1 MEPLGVIFLTVHNNS
16 KRMIKNK
23 YPLHYFLFL
32 FLLLM
37 FSILFWYIIFNR
49 NHNEKTYYENN
60 IKTVVERVLI
70 GSPNTEQEY
79 WQQDYLPDSVSQII
93 PVDTTKIITDTL
105 NKRRIVSNLVNIA
118 IKNTTVSIA
127 KFANELKEKYPSEDY
142 KIVYLDSVVNRIQ
155 IQLPEKERSNFK
167 EQIKSQLTQYKL
179 LVWDE
184 TIFDYVKSFNDPKL
198 KDNNINWY
206 LKAINIE
213 NAWKQTTG
221 SKSTIIAVIDNGF
234 DLNHPELKNKAV
246 NAYNVIDKSTDVSPN
261 KENHGTHVAS
271 TIVANGNNNQGLV
284 GICPD
289 CSFMPIKVEDQNGIM
304 TNTYIID
311 AILYAIKNKADV
323 INLSLGM
330 QIPMGINIPLD
341 EQKAY
346 INSSAKDEEE
356 FWNDLFNYA
365 DERNVTC
372 VLAAGN
378 SNIMTGFDPF
388 QRANNTIKVGAVDTN
403 GNKANFSNYG
413 LNTTI
418 YAPGTN
424 IFGAKPGNRYEIL
437 EGTSMAAPVISGLV
451 GLIKSKNKSLRNPQ
465 ILKILNKN
473 TINKNSIKI
482 VEVIGSL
489 N

>member
-1 MEPLGVIFLTVHNNS
+1 MELLGAIFLIVHNNKS
-16 KRMIKNK
+16 MSKNK
-23 YPLHYFLFL
+23 YPLRYFLLL
-32 FLLLM
+32 FLLLT

-49 NHNEKTYYENN
+49 NHSEKTYYENN
-60 IKTVVERVLI
+60 IKTVVERVFI

-93 PVDTTKIITDTL
+93 PIDTTKIINDTL

-118 IKNTTVSIA
+118 LKNTTASIA
-127 KFANELKEKYPSEDY
+127 KFAHELKEKYPSEDY

-167 EQIKSQLTQYKL
+167 KQIKSQLTHYKL
-179 LVWDE
+179 LVWEE
-184 TIFDYVKSFNDPKL
+184 TIFDYIKTFSDPKL

-213 NAWKQTTG
+213 NAWDQTTG

-246 NAYNVIDKSTDVSPN
+246 NPYNVIDKSTDVSPGD
-261 KENHGTHVAS
+261 KNHGTHVAS

-289 CSFMPIKVEDQNGIM
+289 CSFMPIKVEDQNGMM

-365 DERNVTC
+365 DEKNVTC

-403 GNKANFSNYG
+403 GKKANFSNFG

-418 YAPGTN
+418 YAPGTH

-451 GLIKSKNKSLRNPQ
+451 GLIKSKNKSLTNPQ

-473 TINKNSIKI
+473 TINKNNIKI